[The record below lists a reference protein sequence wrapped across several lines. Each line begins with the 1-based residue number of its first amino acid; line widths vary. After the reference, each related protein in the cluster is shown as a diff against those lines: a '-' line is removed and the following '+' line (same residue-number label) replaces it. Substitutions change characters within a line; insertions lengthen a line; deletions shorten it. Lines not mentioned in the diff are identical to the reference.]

1 MKKATLA
8 FVMVLAAALSV
19 WLFLEALQGDWS
31 GVDETVIEHFAEQAG
46 RPARDPLINTDQ
58 GDILLSSSWLRVP
71 PAALWPVTSTE
82 GCSLKKMRVLRHELG
97 F

>member
-19 WLFLEALQGDWS
+19 WLFLETLQGDWS

-58 GDILLSSSWLRVP
+58 GDILLFVFLVAG
-71 PAALWPVTSTE
+71 AAGGFVAGYQYRRLFAEKNE
-82 GCSLKKMRVLRHELG
+82 GAQA
-97 F
+97 